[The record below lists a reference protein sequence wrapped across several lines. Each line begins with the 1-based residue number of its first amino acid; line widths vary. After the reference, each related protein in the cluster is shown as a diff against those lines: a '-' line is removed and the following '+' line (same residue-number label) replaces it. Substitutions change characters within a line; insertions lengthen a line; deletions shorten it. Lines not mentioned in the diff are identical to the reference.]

1 MIVTNLLRGDMDKY
15 RRALNMV
22 MKSLLNGA
30 AKETTDPG
38 ILRAKYLLEMFTFK
52 ISTGPPFFVATTG
65 KP

>member
-1 MIVTNLLRGDMDKY
+1 MDKY